1 MGERYAAASFCSFI
15 LQFNGKGMVKILEF
29 ENVSVVY
36 PGNVQALK
44 KVSLTINEGEFV
56 VIVGLSGA
64 GKSTL
69 LRTVNRLVEPTEGKI
84 RIDGKDI
91 TKLNKKEL
99 KKMRARIG
107 MIFQNFNLVNR
118 SRVIR
123 NVLAGR
129 LSYVPTWRTLLGMFP
144 VEDKEIALSALERVR
159 ISEKA
164 NVRADHLSGGQQQR
178 VGIARAL
185 AQKPK
190 IILADEPV
198 ASLDPPTSHAV
209 MKDLRRINQE
219 DNITTLVNLHFIDLA
234 QEYGERIIGLRDGE
248 LVFDGPASEV
258 DESVFEEIYGRS
270 ITDDDLRGGTKVAQG
285 NEG

>member
-1 MGERYAAASFCSFI
+1 
-15 LQFNGKGMVKILEF
+15 MVQILEF

-44 KVSLTINEGEFV
+44 KVNLQINEGEFV

-69 LRTVNRLVEPTEGKI
+69 LRTINRLVEPTEGII
-84 RIDGKDI
+84 RIEGKDI
-91 TKLNKKEL
+91 TKLNKKDL
-99 KKMRARIG
+99 RKMRSQVG

-144 VEDKEIALSALERVR
+144 VKDKEIALSALERVR

-209 MKDLRRINQE
+209 MKDLRRINKE
-219 DNITTLVNLHFIDLA
+219 DKITTLVNLHFIDLA

-258 DESVFEEIYGRS
+258 DEGVFEEIYGRS
-270 ITDDDLRGGTKVAQG
+270 ITDDDLRGGTKVGQENQG
-285 NEG
+285 

>member
-1 MGERYAAASFCSFI
+1 LLLPHSVI
-15 LQFNGKGMVKILEF
+15 LHGNYDGKGLVNILEF
-29 ENVSVVY
+29 DNVSVVY
-36 PGNVQALK
+36 PGNVEALK

-84 RIDGKDI
+84 RIEGRDI

-99 KKMRARIG
+99 RRMRAQIG

-144 VEDKEIALSALERVR
+144 AEDKEIALSALERVR

-209 MKDLRRINQE
+209 MKDLRRINRE
-219 DNITTLVNLHFIDLA
+219 DKITTLVNLHFIDLA

-248 LVFDGPASEV
+248 LVFDGPSSEV
-258 DESVFEEIYGRS
+258 DESVFEDIYGRS
-270 ITDDDLRGGTKVAQG
+270 ITDDDLRGGTQVGQG
-285 NEG
+285 DRD